1 MVRTPSKRRLGRAGF
16 TLVEMLVALAL
27 TVFMMA
33 ILSEAFVT
41 GLDAMSRMKA
51 LGDLEEKL
59 REVAALV
66 RRDLAANHFDGT
78 RRLAELT
85 GSGQAIPKNLQLS
98 PIDPNGVFIDYRLRT
113 PDLGYFFVL
122 EEPNRPF

>member
-1 MVRTPSKRRLGRAGF
+1 MVASKRRFASRSGF
-16 TLVEMLVALAL
+16 TLVEMLAALAL

-51 LGDLEEKL
+51 LGDLEQKL
-59 REVAALV
+59 RDVGAII
-66 RRDLAANHFDGT
+66 RRDLAANHFEGSK
-78 RRLAELT
+78 RLSELT

-98 PIDPNGVFIDYRLRT
+98 VIDPNGVFLDYRLRT
-113 PDLGYFFVL
+113 PELGYF
-122 EEPNRPF
+122 